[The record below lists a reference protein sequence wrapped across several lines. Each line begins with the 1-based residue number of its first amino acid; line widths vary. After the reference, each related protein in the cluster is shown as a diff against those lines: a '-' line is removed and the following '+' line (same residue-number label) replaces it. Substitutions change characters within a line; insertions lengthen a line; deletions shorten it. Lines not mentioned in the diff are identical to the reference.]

1 MGYVGE
7 DRKAIVDV
15 GGGLYKEE
23 SRIGKRLSEPQHKA
37 LQQLKKLI
45 QEVLDI
51 YELGYIRGEVTM
63 WGVPIL
69 GDERSDLVILRFL
82 KAKNLEAWDAFAMI
96 KNALLWRQG
105 VCIESLLEQ
114 DLGND
119 YEKVMFTNGHDKEGY
134 PVWYLVLEECLND
147 PSISSNVENQRKL
160 LRWLIQF
167 VEKNIRKLNFS
178 LTSINSFHLVIDLQN
193 ITYYE
198 YRNVYKVIYKFLKL
212 LTDNYPEFVAKQL
225 WINASWWYR
234 TYCRVYSA
242 VFDGWSTNKIVFSGS
257 SKTIDTLFRQ
267 VEMWLPFFLFAKYMS
282 LCSLFP
288 NPFVDWVHFNAK
300 NRYIS
305 PEQVPVRFGGLSRDD
320 KQACCQFTSNEPVS
334 EVTIKPASK
343 HTAEFSFAEEC
354 DVIWELRVIGWD
366 VCYEAEFLPS
376 TKGRYI
382 TNISRHKKIAPNDEP
397 VISDNFRVIE
407 PGKLALTID
416 NTSSKKKKLLVR
428 VRAMTFDLN
437 MEDGPSL
444 RGWLLLSDES

>member
-1 MGYVGE
+1 MGNVAE
-7 DRKAIVDV
+7 DRKAIVDI
-15 GGGLYKEE
+15 GGSFKQE
-23 SRIGKRLSEPQHKA
+23 SRIGRRLSETQNKA

-45 QEVLDI
+45 QEALDC
-51 YELGYIRGEVTM
+51 YELGYIQGEVMM

-69 GDERSDLVILRFL
+69 GDEKSDLVILRFL
-82 KAKNLEAWDAFAMI
+82 KAKNFEACNAFAMI

-119 YEKVMFTNGHDKEGY
+119 YEKVMFTNGHDKEGC

-147 PSISSNVENQRKL
+147 PSISSNVENQWKL
-160 LRWLIQF
+160 LHWLIQF
-167 VEKNIRKLNFS
+167 VEKNIRKLN
-178 LTSINSFHLVIDLQN
+178 LTSINYFHLVIDLQN

-242 VFDGWSTNKIVFSGS
+242 VFDGWSTDKIVFSSS
-257 SKTIDTLFRQ
+257 SKTIDTLFR
-267 VEMWLPFFLFAKYMS
+267 
-282 LCSLFP
+282 
-288 NPFVDWVHFNAK
+288 
-300 NRYIS
+300 YIS
-305 PEQVPVRFGGLSRDD
+305 PGQVPVRFGGLSTDN

-366 VCYEAEFLPS
+366 VCYEAEFVPS

-397 VISDNFRVIE
+397 VLSDNFRVVE
-407 PGKLALTID
+407 PGKLVLTID
-416 NTSSKKKKLLVR
+416 NTSSKKKKLLIR
-428 VRAMTFDLN
+428 VRAMAFDLN